1 MSVDSQMA
9 SPCTGVCKLDANNV
23 CLGCFRTG
31 HEIRVWRDLDSAQKY
46 VVLERVKERQH
57 GSDTAD

>member
-9 SPCTGVCKLDANNV
+9 SPCTGLCKLDANNV

-31 HEIRVWRDLDSAQKY
+31 HEIRAWRDLDSAQKY